1 MLVLRS
7 LVIAHRGASA
17 RELDNSIEAFSK
29 AIDAGA
35 DMVEFDVRRTADDA
49 LIAFHDSAVGRV
61 PVGHMTRAELA
72 ERVGY
77 VPPLVDE
84 VLELTAGR
92 IGLDVE
98 LKEDGYVDRVVKA
111 VVDRHGAGK
120 DVVITSFHDEVVRQV
135 KSNGHDL
142 QAGLLLGRTHVAT
155 FFPVTRARRS
165 RADFVA
171 LHHLLVA
178 RGLLRRAH
186 AAGYASL
193 VWTVNDDRLLRALL
207 DDERVLGVVT
217 DVPDRAVALRD
228 GGGSSRGMTEDRPPG

>member
-1 MLVLRS
+1 MRP

-17 RELDNSIEAFSK
+17 YAVDNSIDAFAK

-49 LIAFHDSAVGRV
+49 LIAFHDPAVGRV
-61 PVGHMTRAELA
+61 PLGRLTRAEIT

-98 LKEDGYVDRVVKA
+98 LKEDGYVDRVVDA
-111 VVDRHGAGK
+111 VVRRHGAAEN
-120 DVVITSFHDEVVRQV
+120 VVVTSFHDEVIRQI

-142 QAGLLLGRTHVAT
+142 RAGLLLGRTHVAA

-193 VWTVNDDRLLRALL
+193 VWTVNDDRSLKALL
-207 DDERVLGVVT
+207 EDDRVLGVVT
-217 DVPDRAVALRD
+217 DVPDRAIALRPE
-228 GGGSSRGMTEDRPPG
+228 SQARS